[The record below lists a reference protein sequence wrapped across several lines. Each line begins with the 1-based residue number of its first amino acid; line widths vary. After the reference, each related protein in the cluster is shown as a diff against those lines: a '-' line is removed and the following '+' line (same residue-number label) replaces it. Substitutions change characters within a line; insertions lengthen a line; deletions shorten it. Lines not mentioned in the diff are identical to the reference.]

1 MNPPTGP
8 TAVVLCAAPG
18 CDHPVTRTS
27 RPGRPPIYCSP
38 ACRPSRD
45 HRGTDRLVVEVDHEP
60 APTGTRP
67 TGRIW
72 IVRLRRSAHTVVI
85 ATELGRPS
93 ADHLANQIN
102 ALLDSHP
109 PPSGAAID

>member
-1 MNPPTGP
+1 MTSPTGP
-8 TAVVLCAAPG
+8 TAVVACAAPG

-60 APTGTRP
+60 TPTGTRP

-72 IVRLRRSAHTVVI
+72 IVRLRRSNRTVVI
-85 ATELGRPS
+85 AAELGRPS
-93 ADHLANQIN
+93 VDHLATQIN
-102 ALLDSHP
+102 TLLDPH